1 MRNWIKLGAL
11 AVVVALAGVGRADD
25 KPKPGDK
32 PTSDD
37 KAMTD
42 SHFVDHAY
50 TDCQN
55 EMLLGR
61 LAQQRAQNEDVRKF
75 AARMIEE
82 HAKGNQA
89 FILIV
94 SELRIA
100 VPDRPLKEQ
109 QKDLDRL
116 HGNEVKDFDREYMDY
131 VVKEHE
137 AAVKLFEHASK
148 ELKNEKLKEFAA
160 KAVPS
165 LKEHLTLAKEVRGK
179 LARGTDVTRTGAEE
193 RTRTGE
199 NGKALTDNEFVMKA
213 ASSGLAEVEIGKAGK
228 EKAKNSDVKKFADRV
243 ATDHS
248 RANEALTRIAKDAG
262 ISVPDRPD
270 AAHEEHV
277 KHFSNGDA
285 KDFDRE
291 FVRHMVNSHTKGV
304 ELFTNASKE
313 LKNEKLRSFAEK
325 TLPTLKEHLEMAK
338 RLQNQLE
345 RGD

>member
-165 LKEHLTLAKEVRGK
+165 LKEHLTLAKEVRDEGVPM
-179 LARGTDVTRTGAEE
+179 LLCEDTEAAAVHARE
-193 RTRTGE
+193 
-199 NGKALTDNEFVMKA
+199 
-213 ASSGLAEVEIGKAGK
+213 SGWI
-228 EKAKNSDVKKFADRV
+228 
-243 ATDHS
+243 
-248 RANEALTRIAKDAG
+248 
-262 ISVPDRPD
+262 RP
-270 AAHEEHV
+270 EQ
-277 KHFSNGDA
+277 
-285 KDFDRE
+285 
-291 FVRHMVNSHTKGV
+291 VRNVN
-304 ELFTNASKE
+304 
-313 LKNEKLRSFAEK
+313 AEK
-325 TLPTLKEHLEMAK
+325 IKDEVAPSPTEVALKPE
-338 RLQNQLE
+338 
-345 RGD
+345 G